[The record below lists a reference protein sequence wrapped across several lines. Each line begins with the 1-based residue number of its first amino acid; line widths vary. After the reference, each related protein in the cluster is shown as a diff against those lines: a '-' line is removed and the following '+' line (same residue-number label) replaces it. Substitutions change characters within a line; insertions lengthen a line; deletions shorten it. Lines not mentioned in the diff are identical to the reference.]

1 MADNDA
7 ASDIAAW
14 LERLGLGQYSATF
27 AENDIDSALLP
38 RLDHE
43 ILKGIGVVSAGHRL
57 RILDAVATMAA
68 RSATVQP
75 GTPTSAEHTGGAGE
89 PTQAERR
96 QLTVMFCDLVGS
108 TDLSARLDAEAFRDV
123 VRAYQ
128 QAVEGVTQRFD
139 GHVAQYLGDG
149 LLVYF
154 GYPVAHEDDAARAV
168 YAGIGIPAALE
179 QLNPQFMADHSVRL
193 TARIGI
199 HTGPVVVGE
208 MGGTTRNETLALG
221 ETPNV
226 AARLQVAAAP
236 GATVISARTRQL
248 VGQLF
253 ELEPLGDLNLKG
265 IDAPMQAFVVT
276 GERSSETRFASRRVA
291 SVAAMVGR
299 QSELALLLD
308 RWRQAKSGSGQVVVL
323 TGEAGIG
330 KSRIASALVDALA
343 SEPHQRV
350 SYQCSPFHMGTALYP
365 IVRQLT
371 RAAAFGANDSL
382 EARLDKLEG
391 LLIREQPDLSTSA
404 PLLGALLGVGE
415 LAEARH
421 GMIALSPE
429 QRRDRTLHVLLD
441 RLVCAADRNP
451 VLVVLEDA
459 HWIDPTTRHLVE
471 LLLGRI
477 DGRRILVLVTA
488 RPAFDGGFG
497 GHPVVSHLSLN
508 RLGRDSVFEI
518 VGGVTQGKSLP
529 PELLR
534 EIAARTDGV
543 PLFVEELTKTLLESG
558 QLRDTDQGYQ
568 FDGQIDGLTI
578 PTSLRDTLMARLDR
592 AHEIKEVAQ
601 TAACIGREFTWSLL
615 AAVSPL
621 PQPQLAAALEQLV
634 NAELIFRRGVAA
646 ESTYTFKH
654 ALVRDAAYESL
665 LRARRRA
672 IHDALL
678 THLQTDESVP
688 SQVLAHHAAAAGRVS
703 EAADYWEQAGGRAAA
718 RSSFGEAIGH
728 FEQALQ
734 AVRTSGAPPQPESAD
749 GAGERMLRLELRLA
763 HACVAGR
770 GHGSPLTMQAFKRAT
785 ALADGLGPSTLRVAA
800 YYGSSVTHMVRSELH
815 EAAAVA
821 RVMSQDIAGDDDDER
836 HLMAHCCLATTAM
849 LSGDFRGAH
858 DRFESVL
865 NLTGEMTTASLVRQ
879 FGHEP
884 RGVAR
889 CDFAIALWCM
899 GYPERAADMWQQGM
913 QVASAS
919 DHTPSQAQPKVFG
932 ALLATL
938 SRAGGVLEQRID
950 EAVAFTEQ
958 HGFHMWRGF
967 AMCLRAGAELA
978 HGDLAAAR
986 TSVLDG
992 RAALEATGTR
1002 FLSPLV
1008 SVIGARVLAALGE
1021 PDRALALL
1029 NEAQR
1034 HQDATGERWMAAEVW
1049 RSIGDVHRRT
1059 PDGNAEA
1066 AEAAFLRAVEVAHEQ
1081 GALSWELRAAVSL
1094 ADVWV
1099 ERGERRRAGELLQR
1113 LCDQRALAVD
1123 TADMADAR
1131 RMLAMTHGPRS
1142 DRVSAGGD
1150 PRDDRP
1156 SHRRVPGKGPPG

>member
-14 LERLGLGQYSATF
+14 LERLGLSQYSRAF
-27 AENDIDSALLP
+27 SENDIELALLP
-38 RLDHE
+38 ELDHE
-43 ILKGIGVVSAGHRL
+43 LLKGIGVISAGHRL
-57 RILDAVATMAA
+57 RILGAAATIAA
-68 RSATVQP
+68 RRVPALP
-75 GTPTSAEHTGGAGE
+75 GTLTGERIGGPGE
-89 PTQAERR
+89 PAPAERR

-108 TDLSARLDAEAFRDV
+108 TDLSSRLDAEAFRDV

-128 QAVEGVTQRFD
+128 QAVEGVTRRFD

-149 LLVYF
+149 VLVYF
-154 GYPVAHEDDAARAV
+154 GYPVAHEDDAARAI
-168 YAGIGIPAALE
+168 YAALGIPAALE
-179 QLNPQFMADHSVRL
+179 QLNTQFMADHSVRL
-193 TARIGI
+193 AARIGI

-208 MGGTTRNETLALG
+208 MGGTTHHERLALG
-221 ETPNV
+221 ETPNL
-226 AARLQVAAAP
+226 AARLQAAAAP

-253 ELEPLGDLNLKG
+253 ELEPLGPLLLKG
-265 IDAPMQAFVVT
+265 IEASTQAFVVT
-276 GERSSETRFASRRVA
+276 GERQSETRYASRRVA
-291 SVAAMVGR
+291 GAATMVGR
-299 QSELALLLD
+299 HSELALLLD
-308 RWRQAKSGSGQVVVL
+308 RWRQAKSGSGQVIVL

-343 SEPHQRV
+343 SEPYQRV
-350 SYQCSPFHMGTALYP
+350 SYQCSPFHMGTTLYP
-365 IVRQLT
+365 VVRQLT
-371 RAAAFGANDSL
+371 RAAGLGVGDAA
-382 EARLDKLEG
+382 EATLDKLEA
-391 LLIREQPDLSTSA
+391 LLSREQADLATSA

-421 GMIALSPE
+421 GALALSPE
-429 QRRDRTLHVLLD
+429 QRRDRTLHVLLERID
-441 RLVCAADRNP
+441 RAADQGP

-459 HWIDPTTRHLVE
+459 HWIDPTTRQLVE
-471 LLLGRI
+471 LLLGRV

-488 RPAFDGGFG
+488 RPEFDSGFG

-508 RLGRDSVFEI
+508 RLGRDSVFAI
-518 VGGVTQGKSLP
+518 VDGVTQGKSLP
-529 PELLR
+529 SDLLA

-558 QLRDTDQGYQ
+558 QLRDTEQGYQ
-568 FDGQIDGLTI
+568 FDGQLDSLTI

-646 ESTYTFKH
+646 ESTYSFKH

-678 THLQTDESVP
+678 THLRHDETVP
-688 SQVLAHHAAAAGRVS
+688 PQVLAHHAAAASRLS
-703 EAADYWEQAGGRAAA
+703 EAADYWEHAGGRAAA

-734 AVRTSGAPPQPESAD
+734 CVRAPGDPPPAGPAD
-749 GAGERMLRLELRLA
+749 GGAERLLRLELRLA

-785 ALADGLGPSTLRVAA
+785 DLADGLGHSTLRVAA

-821 RVMSQDIAGDDDDER
+821 RLMSQDIEGDDDECR
-836 HLMAHCCLATTAM
+836 LMAHCCLATTAM
-849 LSGDFRGAH
+849 LTGDFRGAH

-865 NLTGEMTTASLVRQ
+865 NLKGEMTTASLVKQ

-913 QVASAS
+913 RLANES
-919 DHTPSQAQPKVFG
+919 DHTPSQAQPTVFG

-938 SRAGGVLEQRID
+938 SRARDVQQRVD
-950 EAVAFTEQ
+950 DAVAFTEQ

-967 AMCLRAGAELA
+967 AMCLRAGVELTR
-978 HGDLAAAR
+978 GDHAAAR
-986 TSVLDG
+986 KSVLDG

-1002 FLSPLV
+1002 FLSPMVL
-1008 SVIGARVLAALGE
+1008 VIGARVLAALGD
-1021 PDRALALL
+1021 PDRALTLL
-1029 NEAQR
+1029 SDAQR
-1034 HQDATGERWMAAEVW
+1034 HQEATGERWMAAEVW
-1049 RSIGDVHRRT
+1049 RTIGDVHRRT
-1059 PDGNAEA
+1059 PDGNLPA
-1066 AEAAFLRAVEVAHEQ
+1066 AESAFLRAVEVARSQ
-1081 GALSWELRAAVSL
+1081 GALSWELRATVSL
-1094 ADVWV
+1094 ADMWV
-1099 ERGERRRAGELLQR
+1099 EHGERQRAGEWLQR
-1113 LCDQRALAVD
+1113 LSGHPALAVD

-1131 RMLAMTHGPRS
+1131 RLLTAT
-1142 DRVSAGGD
+1142 GGT
-1150 PRDDRP
+1150 RT
-1156 SHRRVPGKGPPG
+1156 V